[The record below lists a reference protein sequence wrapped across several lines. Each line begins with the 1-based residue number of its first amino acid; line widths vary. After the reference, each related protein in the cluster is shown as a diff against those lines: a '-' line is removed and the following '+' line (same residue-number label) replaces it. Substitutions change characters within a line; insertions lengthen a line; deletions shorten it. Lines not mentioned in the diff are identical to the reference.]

1 MATKGWGINRK
12 LGLKQYAN
20 KYKKLRECK
29 LKAKGKKQKAS
40 AKVMP
45 KLKITTRVKESL
57 ALNRDQA
64 EKKNTGKYNLQM
76 QRSKKKE
83 RGAVKR
89 KGGAQNTTFQYAGYF
104 TKYFDV
110 L

>member
-40 AKVMP
+40 AKVM
-45 KLKITTRVKESL
+45 R
-57 ALNRDQA
+57 N
-64 EKKNTGKYNLQM
+64 
-76 QRSKKKE
+76 
-83 RGAVKR
+83 
-89 KGGAQNTTFQYAGYF
+89 
-104 TKYFDV
+104 
-110 L
+110 

>member
-64 EKKNTGKYNLQM
+64 EKKILGYIIS
-76 QRSKKKE
+76 RC
-83 RGAVKR
+83 RGLKKR
-89 KGGAQNTTFQYAGYF
+89 KGGP
-104 TKYFDV
+104 
-110 L
+110 